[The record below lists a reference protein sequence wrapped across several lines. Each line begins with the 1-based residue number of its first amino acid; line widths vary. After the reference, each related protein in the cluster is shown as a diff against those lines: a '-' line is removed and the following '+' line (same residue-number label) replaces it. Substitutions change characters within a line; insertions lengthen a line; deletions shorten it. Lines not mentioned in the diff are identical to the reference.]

1 MDTFTTDA
9 TGTVTL
15 PESLNP
21 GTYYV
26 RETSA
31 KEPYLAA
38 KRSRETI
45 PADMNLTPVAIA
57 SYYDHAAT
65 GNIRIVK
72 TDAIDGSSLA
82 GAVFEIRASG

>member
-15 PESLNP
+15 PESLVP

-31 KEPYLAA
+31 KEPYLVG
-38 KRSRETI
+38 EEIEVNI

-72 TDAIDGSSLA
+72 NRCHRRQQPRGRRL
-82 GAVFEIRASG
+82 